1 MPTRGASGTLA
12 PMDPQDPTPPRPGDR
27 SDHVV
32 DAVDVLDRIRTDFVR
47 HELLDHA
54 TITVDVHGATVT
66 LTGTVGSRAE
76 RDEAERIA
84 LATTGVDAV
93 HNLLRT
99 LHGDSHDK
107 FRR

>member
-1 MPTRGASGTLA
+1 
-12 PMDPQDPTPPRPGDR
+12 
-27 SDHVV
+27 VV

-54 TITVDVHGATVT
+54 TITVDVHGTTVT

-93 HNLLRT
+93 HNLLQA
-99 LHGDSHDK
+99 LHDEPHERY
-107 FRR
+107 RR